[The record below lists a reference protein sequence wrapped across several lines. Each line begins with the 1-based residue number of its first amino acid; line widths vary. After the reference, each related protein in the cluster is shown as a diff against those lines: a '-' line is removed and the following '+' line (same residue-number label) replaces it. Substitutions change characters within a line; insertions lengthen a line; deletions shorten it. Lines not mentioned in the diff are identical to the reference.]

1 MLGPLGRTRTGAH
14 SPGAARLLTACD
26 QWSAGSATLR
36 CGLSLSVR
44 QYLVNQNEMAV
55 KWLNGKSMT
64 EGEGPVPRTAGG
76 GGKVF
81 FVCLGCGGDWRRGA
95 WRGWASLLCSTSVLC
110 TERCGCQRSCKC
122 NSPPPPQG
130 VSPLRVQGLV
140 NFLLLAWQGSGLALL
155 PGQRAPC
162 ALALCLGD
170 SHRSLLV

>member
-1 MLGPLGRTRTGAH
+1 MCSGTLGHTRTGAH
-14 SPGAARLLTACD
+14 SPGAARLLTTCD
-26 QWSAGSATLR
+26 QCTAGSATLC

-44 QYLVNQNEMAV
+44 QHLVNQNETAV
-55 KWLNGKSMT
+55 KWLNGKSMA
-64 EGEGPVPRTAGG
+64 EGEGPVPRMAGG

-81 FVCLGCGGDWRRGA
+81 CMCLGCGGDSRRGA

-110 TERCGCQRSCKC
+110 TEWCGCQRSCKC

-130 VSPLRVQGLV
+130 VSSLRVHGLG

-155 PGQRAPC
+155 PGQGAPC

-170 SHRSLLV
+170 SH